1 MGSTVA
7 RSAVPAAC
15 YQDFLRRFPAYRDT
29 VAVDELRAADYARLD
44 ALGHVYLDYTGGS
57 LYAESQLR
65 RHHELLSTCVLGNP
79 HSNNPTSL
87 ESSRHVEEA
96 RAAVRRSFN
105 VRDDEY
111 EVVFTANASGALKL
125 VGESYPFRSGGTYLL
140 SYDNHNSVNG
150 IREFAA
156 RKGAAVVYLP
166 VRDPELRLDQDLLRG
181 ALAPPPPSAP
191 AASAAAPPTTT
202 TSAEAGAAAA
212 GSSPAAGSSDGPGA
226 DRLFAYPAQSNF
238 SGVQHPLDW
247 IEEAHRHGW
256 DVLLDCA
263 AFAPTNRLDLSVV
276 KPDFVPV
283 SFYKLFGYPTGV
295 GCLLA
300 RRDTLGK
307 LRRPWFAGGTITVA
321 SVQEERWY
329 RLAPGAAGF
338 EDGTL
343 DYLALPAV
351 VIGLEHVSAI
361 GIETI
366 HARVSALAGWLL
378 EELAALRHGNG
389 APMVH
394 VFGPQGMEGRGAT
407 IAFDVLDP
415 DGRPFD
421 TADVEEAAGERLISL
436 RDGCFCNPGDGEV
449 AHHVL
454 HDEMEVVFPDG
465 GGTVASEA
473 GCPLRAG
480 SLLHRLRNTLR
491 LSLGI
496 VSDFGDVYR
505 FVDFVQ
511 SYRDRPLS
519 S

>member
-1 MGSTVA
+1 MSSTVA

-15 YQDFLRRFPAYRDT
+15 YDDFLRRFPAYRDT
-29 VAVDELRAADYARLD
+29 IAVDELRATDYARLD

-65 RHHELLSTCVLGNP
+65 RHHELLSASVLGNP

-96 RAAVRRSFN
+96 RAAVRRFFN

-125 VGESYPFRSGGTYLL
+125 VGESYPFRSGGMYLL

-156 RKGAAVVYLP
+156 HKGAAVVYVP
-166 VRDPELRLDQDLLRG
+166 VRDPELRLDEKLLRDALSG
-181 ALAPPPPSAP
+181 TALAAPTGPSSGAAP
-191 AASAAAPPTTT
+191 A
-202 TSAEAGAAAA
+202 
-212 GSSPAAGSSDGPGA
+212 
-226 DRLFAYPAQSNF
+226 RLFAYPAQSNF
-238 SGVQHPLDW
+238 SGVQHPLEW

-300 RRDTLGK
+300 RRDTLGR

-366 HARVSALAGWLL
+366 HARVGALAGWLL

-389 APMVH
+389 APVVH
-394 VFGPQGMEGRGAT
+394 VFGPQGMVGRGAT
-407 IAFDVLDP
+407 VAFDVLDP

-465 GGTVASEA
+465 GGTVAGEA